1 VGAALLAL
9 LLSARAHGDDA
20 PVASITVTSATA
32 GSSLGGQLVE
42 GVMRFRDRDYL
53 LTLHGVARS
62 VTTRGSVVGLKRARD
77 IEGVF
82 HPVGEGLANKSGVTV
97 RFDPPLSLEGD
108 RLEIELLGGMQ
119 PKVSRGNR
127 ESGVD

>member
-1 VGAALLAL
+1 MASFDPSTEVRPALLE
-9 LLSARAHGDDA
+9 
-20 PVASITVTSATA
+20 T
-32 GSSLGGQLVE
+32 
-42 GVMRFRDRDYL
+42 DRDYL

-97 RFDPPLSLEGD
+97 RFDPPLSLEAG